1 LSIFKQDEF
10 FGIVCVQ
17 ESHCFPKERL
27 RAKKPIQNVS
37 SKKSPILDNHNNT
50 QNQSKSS
57 VLYRL
62 TKHITK
68 ASFGLFVCVLIS
80 SGLAPHKAKAGFFD
94 TISSFVQN
102 IAGADT
108 EIVEEKNL
116 QTAALLRPTGAQ
128 DQKSNYTTQVTG
140 AASVSAGPLRIST
153 EDEIYLPDV
162 DTISVYVVKKTDTLN
177 SIAKLFGVSVNT
189 IVWANDLT
197 NRKVI
202 EGQVLTVLPVS
213 GTRHTIKKG
222 DTLKNI
228 ATKYAAD
235 IQELALFN
243 GITDESELAIGET
256 LIVPDGEV
264 EEEKPK
270 ETTKPKD
277 TKTVKKSFTKEVKK
291 IIKNLA
297 KEGYYMRPISGGS
310 RTTGIH
316 GNNAVDLAAAP
327 GTSIVASAG
336 GRVIIS
342 KLGGYNGGYGNY
354 VVVSHSN
361 GTQTLYAH
369 NSDNLVSVG
378 ETVSQGQVIAR
389 VGSTGKSTGPHV
401 HFEVRGARNPF

>member
-1 LSIFKQDEF
+1 MLSYT
-10 FGIVCVQ
+10 
-17 ESHCFPKERL
+17 
-27 RAKKPIQNVS
+27 AKTS
-37 SKKSPILDNHNNT
+37 L
-50 QNQSKSS
+50 
-57 VLYRL
+57 
-62 TKHITK
+62 
-68 ASFGLFVCVLIS
+68 GLFVCATIIS
-80 SGLAPHKAKAGFFD
+80 GVNPKVAQAGFFD

-102 IAGADT
+102 ITGSEPEA
-108 EIVEEKNL
+108 VEEKNS
-116 QTAALLRPTGAQ
+116 QTVELLRPSSPQ
-128 DQKSNYTTQVTG
+128 DQKTLRATTVVG
-140 AASVSAGPLRIST
+140 AASVAAGPLRIST

-189 IVWANDLT
+189 IVWANNLSD
-197 NRKVI
+197 RKVT
-202 EGQVLTVLPVS
+202 EGQVLTILPIS

-228 ATKYAAD
+228 AARYSAD
-235 IQELALFN
+235 SQELALFN
-243 GITDESELAIGET
+243 GLTEASDLDIGDT
-256 LIVPDGEV
+256 LIVPDGEIM
-264 EEEKPK
+264 EEKPK
-270 ETTKPKD
+270 ED
-277 TKTVKKSFTKEVKK
+277 TKAKESKNTKKTITKGVKT

-316 GNNAVDLAAAP
+316 GNNAVDLAT
-327 GTSIVASAG
+327 GHGSSIVAAAG

-354 VVVSHSN
+354 LVISHPN

-378 ETVSQGQVIAR
+378 ETVKQGQVIAR